1 MRFTILFKNDQ
12 DSEVDVPP
20 CMDLDEM
27 GRFLDQLGRDG
38 VLLGYEGLQPSAL
51 GARVYLKGGKAG
63 VVDGPFTEAKEL
75 IAGFALVNLPS
86 KQAAVELAEQFLRIA
101 GQGAAEVRQAFEPAQ
116 KAAEVQAGAG
126 AAVAQ
131 GG

>member
-38 VLLGYEGLQPSAL
+38 VLIGYEGLQTSAF
-51 GARVYLKGGKAG
+51 GARVYVKGGKAS
-63 VVDGPFTEAKEL
+63 VVDGPFAEAKEL
-75 IAGFALVNLPS
+75 IAGFALVNVPS

-101 GQGAAEVRQAFEPAQ
+101 GQGAAEVRQAFESAETATPAD
-116 KAAEVQAGAG
+116 AAES
-126 AAVAQ
+126 AATV
-131 GG
+131 

>member
-38 VLLGYEGLQPSAL
+38 VLVGYEGLYPSSH
-51 GARVYLKGGKAG
+51 GARLHLKGGKAS
-63 VVDGPFTEAKEL
+63 VVDGPFAEAKEL
-75 IAGFALVNLPS
+75 IAGFALVNVAS
-86 KQAAVELAEQFLRIA
+86 KHEAIDLAEQFLRIA
-101 GQGAAEVRQAFEPAQ
+101 GQGAAEVRQAFES
-116 KAAEVQAGAG
+116 
-126 AAVAQ
+126 AVSASSPTETTATV
-131 GG
+131 